1 MPTLLHFAQ
10 RLAAYLPNTLV
21 QEILERGLP
30 QPGQP
35 RSLQAATLFADI
47 SGFTA
52 MSEELAS
59 DGPRGAEE
67 LNRVLLTTFT
77 AMIGVIHEMGGAV
90 AHFHGDAMSV
100 YFPLR
105 QPLDEPAEVAQ
116 RALVCAQLMQQLMR
130 SSFNR
135 AVTNRPPG
143 KNPIFP
149 LTIKIGAAY
158 GACQE
163 MVVGDPDDCL
173 EFVLW
178 GTAVDAAANA
188 EKFAGAGQVAATAE
202 LLHTAGLDAPT
213 AARHHLLTDRLPLP
227 PRQPHLDWSAYSLD
241 ALQRLINAAHAF
253 IPPSLTER
261 LARGN
266 AAEFAEHRPVTSL
279 FVQFACAGNETAGS
293 LHAYYQ
299 WAWRVVR
306 RFGGH
311 NARINRILTGDKGYQ
326 LHIIFGAPVAPDA
339 PDQAIRCALA
349 LIAEQPDYVTD
360 QRIGLA
366 AGKVFSGP
374 VGATARWEY
383 TVVGDVVNQSARL
396 AEASAPNQVLTNAA
410 TATRAR
416 DLFEFSQ
423 LPPLRLKGKQDE
435 IVPHTPL
442 GERPSRAQLQVYFGH
457 WERPFIGRDTELDL
471 LLGGMDA
478 ALRQVGGLAAII
490 GAVGVGKTRLLAEGV
505 RHWLAAEGL
514 VLAGV
519 CQEHINDTPY
529 GPWQSIW
536 QDFFSL
542 RPEMSQEQ
550 KAQAVLRHVRSLVPE
565 CGDDASLW
573 GEVLGLPI
581 PVTPELA
588 KLPAEV
594 RQTRFFALVN
604 CCFRAA
610 AAERPLLI
618 ILEDAHWADR
628 SSLALLDSLAQ
639 NLENKGIFVAVTFR
653 LVSELNLAAL
663 ERPSCIPIILGDLS
677 ATMARR
683 LLQVLVGVA
692 ELPPSVEQHLGLR
705 DREGRDSPVS
715 PLFLE
720 ESVNVMLRAGV
731 LRVNGR
737 LQVDEEKLAH
747 LQIPDTIHG
756 LLLARLDRLPTASRD
771 LLQIASVIGRQFAL
785 EPLEKIASDMPRPI
799 MSALLD
805 ELAREDLT
813 QLITTDPELI
823 YLFQHALT
831 HEVAY
836 ESLSYAR
843 RQALHQAMGDWII
856 ARFADNLRPYHTL
869 LAYHYS
875 RADVHEE
882 GLRYALAAA
891 DDARNIFA
899 NEEAADLYRLAE
911 SHLLVLGKE
920 ERWETAVALYLSR
933 AECLRFLGDFNAA
946 MGDVAQAIALAEA
959 HQDAARL
966 AQAFNL
972 MADLKY
978 RHGSYDEMKHFASQV
993 VTQLAE
999 QIPADELAHA
1009 YRWLGVVATAQGNYE
1024 VALNHLQI
1032 AEKLNRKVQNQDRL
1046 ARVLESI
1053 AFVCFLQKKLEMALV
1068 YMQQSVNLS
1077 RDFSIPANTASSLS
1091 NIALV
1096 QYQLGRPLDALETL
1110 EEALAIGRQV
1120 SLNFL
1125 AHSLI
1130 NKAEILCYLGQFDE
1144 AQICFSEANALFDR
1158 MDDERGLLEMT
1169 LVKAYEYCIALKKWD
1184 QAMIHLR
1191 RAEEMVNSELKQNP
1205 ETVVRIL
1212 LGFGQVA
1219 LAEPNLLEAQGY
1231 LAKAFE
1237 IVEAKEVAWWRPTAC
1252 LLSGKMFLMLDEFA
1266 KAAEMLRYGIASV
1279 VSNDGCPDYLPLLYL
1294 TLAEIEPDKRV
1305 EHLQNCIA
1313 TAKNRARYVD
1323 RVYCLEAAGA
1333 ALAAMRT

>member
-202 LLHTAGLDAPT
+202 LLQTAGLDAPT

-227 PRQPHLDWSAYSLD
+227 PRQPHLDWSAYGLD

-279 FVQFACAGNETAGS
+279 FVQFACAGNETTGS

-410 TATRAR
+410 TAARAR

-946 MGDVAQAIALAEA
+946 MGDVAQAIALAETQ
-959 HQDAARL
+959 QDAPRL
-966 AQAFNL
+966 AQAYNL

-978 RHGSYDEMKHFASQV
+978 RHGSYDEMQQYADRV
-993 VTQLAE
+993 INELAAD
-999 QIPADELAHA
+999 IPANELAHA
-1009 YRWLGVVATAQGNYE
+1009 YQWSGVAATMLGNYE
-1024 VALNHLQI
+1024 TALADLQR
-1032 AEKLNRKVQNQDRL
+1032 AEDLCRQTQNQDRL
-1046 ARVLESI
+1046 ARVLESL
-1053 AFVCFLQKKLEMALV
+1053 AFVYYLQKKLEPALTH
-1068 YMQQSVNLS
+1068 MQQSVALA

-1096 QYQLGRPLDALETL
+1096 QFQLGRPEDALATL
-1110 EEALAIGRQV
+1110 NEAIAIARNV
-1120 SLNFL
+1120 SRNFL
-1125 AHSLI
+1125 ASFLT
-1130 NKAEILCYLGQFDE
+1130 NKAETLCYLGMFEEAAICFAEANELFSFMDDDRGRLEVSLLQAYEYHCALQEWGKAETLIQYAQELIAIRPELNPE
-1144 AQICFSEANALFDR
+1144 AQIR
-1158 MDDERGLLEMT
+1158 LLIT
-1169 LVKAYEYCIALKKWD
+1169 LCQIALANHD
-1184 QAMIHLR
+1184 TIAAQDYS
-1191 RAEEMVNSELKQNP
+1191 NQ
-1205 ETVVRIL
+1205 
-1212 LGFGQVA
+1212 A
-1219 LAEPNLLEAQGY
+1219 LALIQEKG
-1231 LAKAFE
+1231 
-1237 IVEAKEVAWWRPTAC
+1237 VAWWQPAVYYFCAKVQLSIGQVDQARNMLYLGITA
-1252 LLSGKMFLMLDEFA
+1252 
-1266 KAAEMLRYGIASV
+1266 V
-1279 VSNDGCPDYLPLLYL
+1279 NNDGCPDYLPLLYL
-1294 TLAEIEPDKRV
+1294 TLAEVDSEQQV
-1305 EHLQNCIA
+1305 EHLKNCLITAQRRARHIDKINCMEIA
-1313 TAKNRARYVD
+1313 TAK
-1323 RVYCLEAAGA
+1323 L
-1333 ALAAMRT
+1333 TKI